1 MRYITL
7 KADEIKA
14 LELLKKNSPNNT
26 VRTRSQCIL
35 LSHQKRTIIDLSLIF
50 DVNRKTIERL
60 FDSWE
65 ENRIP
70 SLSIAPG
77 RGVKTKLIGYEKEV
91 FQQVEIH
98 ARNIKNVLTYFKE
111 QHNIIICKK
120 TLQNFL
126 KGTRLH
132 MEKSSVII
140 KKETK

>member
-1 MRYITL
+1 MRYIKL
-7 KADEIKA
+7 KTEDIEL
-14 LELLKKNSPNNT
+14 LELLVKTSTNNT
-26 VRTRSQCIL
+26 IRKRSQCLL

-65 ENRIP
+65 ENGMS
-70 SLSIAPG
+70 SLSIASG
-77 RGVKTKLIGYEKEV
+77 RGAKRKLIGYEKEV
-91 FQQVEIH
+91 IQQVEIH
-98 ARNIKNVLTYFKE
+98 SRNIKNILTYFKE

-132 MEKSSVII
+132 MEKSSVVI
-140 KKETK
+140 KKKTK